1 MTSTAR
7 HPISRRLLWGAAV
20 FGLFLLADLAL
31 FGWLIVRSLS
41 QHEMEKM
48 LLETRHE
55 AQGLADRI
63 AGRAREEGKDL
74 YTAIALEH
82 ETQTYIDSILSQRDI
97 VQTVEIR
104 DREGRVVV
112 RGRKEASVP
121 LPGSPKSTP
130 AQPREVPPAVERR
143 IFEQRSTYDVTVP
156 IGDLGQLYVGISPA
170 ELEQRIGV
178 LRRDLVR
185 QASFLGA
192 LTLGLL
198 LTASAGLLWAW
209 RRGRRLEEKAQE
221 AERLAYVG
229 TLASGLAH
237 EIRNPLNSLNLNLQL
252 LEEEIGQATAP
263 VGSRRLMSITRSE
276 LSRLERLVTDFLSY
290 ARPRPLELEPA
301 TAISLLEHA
310 LEVLAGELQAR
321 RVRVEIQDRS
331 AGAAVRVDKAQIS
344 QMLLNLVRNALAAME
359 GAGRPPVLRLVAG
372 REERRGGERVTLEI
386 GDNGEGIPPEVRPHI
401 FELFYSTR
409 KGGTGLGLAI
419 VDRIARAHGGSV
431 EVESALGIGTTF
443 RVLLPPAEI
452 TGRPP
457 RLLRGA
463 RALALQGSGRGS

>member
-1 MTSTAR
+1 MAKTVHT
-7 HPISRRLLWGAAV
+7 PVSRRLLWGAVV
-20 FGLFLLADLAL
+20 FALFLFADLAL

-41 QHEMEKM
+41 QHEMEKI

-74 YTAIALEH
+74 FTAIALEH

-104 DREGRVVV
+104 DRDGRVVF

-121 LPGSPKSTP
+121 LPGAAPSAPR
-130 AQPREVPPAVERR
+130 PREVPPAVERR

-170 ELEQRIGV
+170 ELEQRIAI
-178 LRRDLVR
+178 LRHDLVR

-198 LTASAGLLWAW
+198 LTASTGLLWAW

-252 LEEEIGQATAP
+252 LEEEVAQAAAP
-263 VGSRRLMSITRSE
+263 VGSRRLMSITRTE

-290 ARPRPLELEPA
+290 ARPRPLDLEPT
-301 TAISLLEHA
+301 TAIALLEHT

-331 AGAAVRVDKAQIS
+331 GGAAVRVDKAQIG
-344 QMLLNLVRNALAAME
+344 QLLLNLVRNALAAME
-359 GAGRPPVLRLVAG
+359 LAGRPPVLRLVAG
-372 REERRGGERVTLEI
+372 REERRGGEKVTLEV
-386 GDNGEGIPPEVRPHI
+386 GDNGEGIPAEVRPHI
-401 FELFYSTR
+401 FDLFYSTR

-443 RVLLPPAEI
+443 RVLLPPAEVE
-452 TGRPP
+452 GRPP

-463 RALALQGSGRGS
+463 RALSLQGSGRGS